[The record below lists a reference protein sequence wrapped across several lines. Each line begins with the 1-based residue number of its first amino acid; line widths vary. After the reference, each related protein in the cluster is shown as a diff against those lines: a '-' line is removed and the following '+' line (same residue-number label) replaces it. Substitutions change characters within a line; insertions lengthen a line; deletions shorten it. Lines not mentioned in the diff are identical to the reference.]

1 MAKNPAM
8 PVLISG
14 TVEQLGFRLCSW
26 ECDLIQPLWEIW
38 QCPLKGGTF
47 TTNSPEIPGLGLC
60 QCKCTPVSWDVS
72 KGVHSAWWAHDRK
85 YHYSGYTAVP
95 RHRSVFETQTWYWR
109 ENQTHKEILYS
120 SSCLSLPCCGC
131 CEAGGQACRP
141 CSVSPPGC
149 WVRQWCIASA
159 CLWLVCSLYIYYT
172 AVKIIIKI
180 SHLLGPLIHSLA
192 LLSSFLPRKLFIFL
206 MSNFEII

>member
-120 SSCLSLPCCGC
+120 SSCLSLPVHAVAAARL
-131 CEAGGQACRP
+131 EARHAGLVLSLRLGAGWGSGVLHLHACDL
-141 CSVSPPGC
+141 CAL
-149 WVRQWCIASA
+149 CI
-159 CLWLVCSLYIYYT
+159 YIT
-172 AVKIIIKI
+172 LQSK
-180 SHLLGPLIHSLA
+180 
-192 LLSSFLPRKLFIFL
+192 
-206 MSNFEII
+206 